1 MKIAVFSDVH
11 GNLGALKT
19 VLDQISE
26 KNVDQIV
33 FLGDIFQRR
42 NEEINY
48 LELLVSHA
56 LPELWE
62 LERRKI

>member
-42 NEEINY
+42 NE
-48 LELLVSHA
+48 
-56 LPELWE
+56 
-62 LERRKI
+62 KICFASGSAGNI